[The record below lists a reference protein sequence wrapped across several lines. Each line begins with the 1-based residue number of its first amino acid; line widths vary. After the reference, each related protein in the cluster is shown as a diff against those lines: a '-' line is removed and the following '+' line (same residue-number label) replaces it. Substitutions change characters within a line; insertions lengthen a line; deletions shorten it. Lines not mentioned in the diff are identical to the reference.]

1 MGAAAMRGKPDSP
14 SRMGEQ
20 RRYFP
25 DWTRHAR
32 ASSFELEADHNSYLA
47 GGYAEEFGYCAQS
60 GFSRN
65 VPVLED
71 ESPELCRERHRQ
83 AQATH
88 PGYPLRAHP
97 LAGDF
102 DRMARQ
108 RRIAAARQNGAPAQQ
123 VSVSVNYGIYFS
135 VDRRSFPREQGSPQ
149 ARATI
154 IATRLTA
161 ALTALRWALRRR

>member
-1 MGAAAMRGKPDSP
+1 
-14 SRMGEQ
+14 MGEQ

-47 GGYAEEFGYCAQS
+47 GGYAEEFGYRAQP

-71 ESPELCRERHRQ
+71 ESPERCRERHRQ

-97 LAGDF
+97 VASNF
-102 DRMARQ
+102 DWLDREQ
-108 RRIAAARQNGAPAQQ
+108 RVATRRLTQEANG
-123 VSVSVNYGIYFS
+123 SVNYGAY
-135 VDRRSFPREQGSPQ
+135 VTVYQRSYVRQQSSPR
-149 ARATI
+149 ARATV
-154 IATRLTA
+154 IATRLAA
-161 ALTALRWALRRR
+161 ALTALRWALRHS